1 MNHIATTAP
10 KTLKRPRVRTLGELM
25 EADNK
30 PRELL
35 LGRWMKEAHL
45 CMVYAPTGVG
55 KSFFALSCALAIAG
69 GGEVFGW
76 KAPKPRRVLLVDGEM
91 DREDITERARG
102 LIPAIGGADPKAVKD
117 NLRVLAYQDQEPE
130 TWFPKI
136 TDPEG
141 QDYTA
146 KVAKDHGASV
156 VVLDNLST
164 LARVEDENAAHAIDP
179 VIDLLMKLKRHGL
192 AVVVIHHARKNGGG
206 GEGSYRGSQKIGV
219 TFQTIIRLNHPDNVP
234 SHDGVAFDLTFEKM
248 RELRTAETEDFR
260 ATLPTNGSDDPTARH
275 WRLEVRGDARLRRLV
290 ANVKSLKYATQEA
303 LARSLDVSTGTLHHL
318 KTTVLSQGLM
328 KVAEWNQCMRN
339 ARQLA
344 DEARGVRIEK
354 DDGAPF

>member
-1 MNHIATTAP
+1 
-10 KTLKRPRVRTLGELM
+10 
-25 EADNK
+25 
-30 PRELL
+30 
-35 LGRWMKEAHL
+35 MKEAHL
-45 CMVYAPTGVG
+45 CMIYAPTGVG

-76 KAPKPRRVLLVDGEM
+76 KAAKARRVLLVDGEM

-102 LIPAIGGADPKAVKD
+102 LLPAITGADQEAVKD

-141 QDYTA
+141 QDYIA
-146 KVAKDHGASV
+146 KVAKEHGASV

-192 AVVVIHHARKNGGG
+192 AVVVIHHARKNSG

-260 ATLPTNGSDDPTARH
+260 ATLPTTEGDDATARQ

-303 LARSLDVSTGTLHHL
+303 LARALGVSPGTLHTL
-318 KTTVLSQGLM
+318 KRNALSQGLM
-328 KVAEWNQCMRN
+328 KPSEWNQCMRN

-344 DEARGVRIEK
+344 EEARGVRTQP
-354 DDGAPF
+354 DDGEPF